1 MLRNRHRQRLTKV
14 KHHPSPRRAPNLPR
28 SSSYSSTLSSIR
40 QTLPSTGCHLF
51 ALALGYEFPPSHMHK
66 HTNTYINTYI
76 HTYIHTHIHTHIRTH
91 TYTYTHIL
99 TYTHSYTEKEREREG
114 ASFLSRTISR
124 GNAHVRLH
132 SLNFVIFFV
141 HKSTGVARE
150 HSRRCCICKG
160 DKPNGS
166 KPVHLDDMQE
176 ASSCPI
182 VNRDVH
188 RKIKSIQMHP

>member
-14 KHHPSPRRAPNLPR
+14 KHHPSPRHAPNLPR
-28 SSSYSSTLSSIR
+28 SSSSSSTLSSIR

-51 ALALGYEFPPSHMHK
+51 ALALGYEFPPSHMQK
-66 HTNTYINTYI
+66 HTNTYTHTHIHKYI
-76 HTYIHTHIHTHIRTH
+76 HKYTYTYTYAHTHIHTRA
-91 TYTYTHIL
+91 
-99 TYTHSYTEKEREREG
+99 HSYTEKEREREG

-132 SLNFVIFFV
+132 LLNFVIFFV

-176 ASSCPI
+176 PSSCPI